1 MSNSNLAKYIHLVG
15 NYNDRQGNGVS
26 RIIIHHMAGNLSL
39 EALGRVMESRESS
52 ATYGIDVNGNIGR
65 FVDEAYRPWTS
76 SSWEADKCAVTIEVA
91 NNSGAPDWTVSD
103 ASMNALIELCAD
115 ICKRNG
121 IPKLNYTGDKSG
133 NLHMH
138 KWYAA
143 TACPGPYL
151 SSKFPYIAAE
161 VNKRLNG
168 STTTAPSNPAT
179 PSNDLS
185 KYTDAQLA
193 DKVIAGE
200 FSNGD
205 ARKAALGSRYNV
217 VQSIV
222 NQKLNGSYSVPAP
235 AKKSID
241 EIAKEV
247 ISGKWGNGTDRM
259 YNLEAAGYNYNEV
272 QSKVNQLMGAS
283 NPAPAPK
290 MTARQFALE
299 VWQQGKHGT
308 GAARKAAAES
318 LGVNYDEA
326 QRLINIL
333 ASGGSI

>member
-15 NYNDRQGNGVS
+15 NYHNRQGNGVS

-39 EALGRVMESRESS
+39 ETLGRIMESRESS

-65 FVDEAYRPWTS
+65 YVDEAYRPWTS

-121 IPKLNYTGDKSG
+121 IAKLNYTGDKSG

-151 SSKFPYIAAE
+151 GSKFPYIAAE
-161 VNKRLNG
+161 VNKRLNV
-168 STTTAPSNPAT
+168 STTTAPSNPAP

-185 KYTDAQLA
+185 KYTDHQLA
-193 DKVIAGE
+193 EMVIAGK
-200 FSNGD
+200 FGNGD
-205 ARKAALGSRYNV
+205 SRKLALGSRYGA
-217 VQSIV
+217 VQALV
-222 NQKLNGSYSVPAP
+222 NAILSGSTNTPSEP
-235 AKKSID
+235 KKSVTD
-241 EIAKEV
+241 IAKEV
-247 ISGKWGNGTDRM
+247 IQGMWGNGTDRM
-259 YNLEAAGYNYNEV
+259 KRLESAGYNYNEV
-272 QSKVNQLMGAS
+272 QNKVNQMLSG
-283 NPAPAPK
+283 NAPAPSK
-290 MTARQFALE
+290 SVDQLAREVIQGLWGNGSDRKNRLTAAGYDYNAVQ
-299 VWQQGKHGT
+299 
-308 GAARKAAAES
+308 AR
-318 LGVNYDEA
+318 VN
-326 QRLINIL
+326 QMMQ
-333 ASGGSI
+333 

>member
-39 EALGRVMESRESS
+39 EALGRIMESRESS

-65 FVDEAYRPWTS
+65 YVDEAYRPWTS

-121 IPKLNYTGDKSG
+121 IAKLNYTGDKSG

-151 SSKFPYIAAE
+151 GSKFSYIAAE

-185 KYTDAQLA
+185 NYTDHQLA
-193 DKVIAGE
+193 EMVIAGK
-200 FSNGD
+200 FGNGD
-205 ARKAALGSRYNV
+205 SRKLALGSRYSA
-217 VQSIV
+217 VQALV
-222 NQKLNGSYSVPAP
+222 NAILSGSTNTPSAP
-235 AKKSID
+235 KKSVTD
-241 EIAKEV
+241 IAKEV
-247 ISGKWGNGTDRM
+247 IQGMWGNGTDRM
-259 YNLEAAGYNYNEV
+259 KRLESAGYNYNEV
-272 QSKVNQLMGAS
+272 QNKVNQMLSGNASAPSKSVDQLAREVIQGLWGNGADRK
-283 NPAPAPK
+283 NRL
-290 MTARQFALE
+290 TAAGYDYNAVQ
-299 VWQQGKHGT
+299 
-308 GAARKAAAES
+308 AR
-318 LGVNYDEA
+318 VN
-326 QRLINIL
+326 QMMQ
-333 ASGGSI
+333 

>member
-39 EALGRVMESRESS
+39 ETLGRVMESRESS

-65 FVDEAYRPWTS
+65 YVDEAYRPWTS

-121 IPKLNYTGDKSG
+121 IAKLNYTGDKSG

-151 SSKFPYIAAE
+151 GSKFPYIASE

-168 STTTAPSNPAT
+168 STATAPSNPAT

-185 KYTDAQLA
+185 KYTDHQLA
-193 DKVIAGE
+193 EMVIAGK
-200 FSNGD
+200 FGNGD
-205 ARKAALGSRYNV
+205 SRKLALGSRYSA
-217 VQSIV
+217 VQALV
-222 NQKLNGSYSVPAP
+222 NAILSGSTNTPSEP
-235 AKKSID
+235 KKD
-241 EIAKEV
+241 VTDIAKEV
-247 ISGKWGNGTDRM
+247 IQGLWGNGTDRM
-259 YNLEAAGYNYNEV
+259 KRLESAGYNYNEV
-272 QSKVNQLMGAS
+272 QNKVNQMLSGNASAPSKSVDQLAREVIQGLWGNGADRK
-283 NPAPAPK
+283 NRL
-290 MTARQFALE
+290 TAAGYDYNAVQ
-299 VWQQGKHGT
+299 
-308 GAARKAAAES
+308 AR
-318 LGVNYDEA
+318 VN
-326 QRLINIL
+326 QMMQ
-333 ASGGSI
+333 

>member
-15 NYNDRQGNGVS
+15 NYHERQGNGVS

-39 EALGRVMESRESS
+39 EALGRIMESRESS

-65 FVDEAYRPWTS
+65 YVDEAYRPWTS

-121 IPKLNYTGDKSG
+121 IAKLNYTGDKSG

-151 SSKFPYIAAE
+151 GSKFSYIAAE

-185 KYTDAQLA
+185 KYTDHQLA
-193 DKVIAGE
+193 EMVIKGK
-200 FSNGD
+200 FGNGD
-205 ARKAALGSRYNV
+205 SRKLALGSRYSAVQALVNAILSGSANTPSESKKNV
-217 VQSIV
+217 
-222 NQKLNGSYSVPAP
+222 A
-235 AKKSID
+235 D
-241 EIAKEV
+241 IAKEV
-247 ISGKWGNGTDRM
+247 IQGLWGNGTDRM
-259 YNLEAAGYNYNEV
+259 KRLESAGYNYNEV
-272 QSKVNQLMGAS
+272 QNKVNQMLSGNASAPSKSVDQLAREVIQGLWGNGADRK
-283 NPAPAPK
+283 NRL
-290 MTARQFALE
+290 TAAGYDYNAVQ
-299 VWQQGKHGT
+299 
-308 GAARKAAAES
+308 AR
-318 LGVNYDEA
+318 VN
-326 QRLINIL
+326 QMMQ
-333 ASGGSI
+333 

>member
-15 NYNDRQGNGVS
+15 NYHDRQGNGVS

-39 EALGRVMESRESS
+39 ETLGRIMESRESS

-65 FVDEAYRPWTS
+65 YVDEAYRPWTS

-103 ASMNALIELCAD
+103 ASMNALIELCTD

-121 IPKLNYTGDKSG
+121 IAKLNYTGDKSG

-151 SSKFPYIAAE
+151 GSKFPYIATE

-185 KYTDAQLA
+185 KYTDHQLA
-193 DKVIAGE
+193 EMVIAGK
-200 FSNGD
+200 FGNGD
-205 ARKAALGSRYNV
+205 SRKLALGARYSA
-217 VQSIV
+217 VQALV
-222 NQKLNGSYSVPAP
+222 NAILSGSTNTPSEP
-235 AKKSID
+235 KKSVAD
-241 EIAKEV
+241 IAKEV
-247 ISGKWGNGTDRM
+247 IQGLWGNGTDRM
-259 YNLEAAGYNYNEV
+259 KRLESAGYNYNEV
-272 QSKVNQLMGAS
+272 QNKVNQMLSGNASAPSKSVDQLAREVIQGLWGNGADRK
-283 NPAPAPK
+283 NRL
-290 MTARQFALE
+290 TAAGYDYNAVQ
-299 VWQQGKHGT
+299 
-308 GAARKAAAES
+308 AR
-318 LGVNYDEA
+318 VN
-326 QRLINIL
+326 QMM
-333 ASGGSI
+333 

>member
-26 RIIIHHMAGNLSL
+26 RIIIHHMAGNLGL
-39 EALGRVMESRESS
+39 ETLGRIMESRQSS

-65 FVDEAYRPWTS
+65 YVDEAYRPWTS

-121 IPKLNYTGDKSG
+121 IAKLNYTGDKSG

-151 SSKFPYIAAE
+151 ESKFAYIAEE
-161 VNKRLNG
+161 VNNRLTG
-168 STTTAPSNPAT
+168 STNTTPSNPA
-179 PSNDLS
+179 SNDLS
-185 KYTDAQLA
+185 NYTDAQLA

-200 FSNGD
+200 FGNGD
-205 ARKAALGSRYNV
+205 ARKVALGSRYSS
-217 VQSIV
+217 VQAIV
-222 NQKLNGSYSVPAP
+222 NQKLNGSYSTPTP
-235 AKKSID
+235 TKKSV
-241 EIAKEV
+241 EEVAKEV
-247 ISGKWGNGTDRM
+247 IAGKWGNGTDRM
-259 YNLEAAGYNYNEV
+259 KALESAGYNYSEV
-272 QSKVNQLMGAS
+272 QNKVNQIMAGA
-283 NPAPAPK
+283 PYTRAKTVDQLAD
-290 MTARQFALE
+290 E
-299 VWQQGKHGT
+299 VYKGLWGNGEE
-308 GAARKAAAES
+308 RK
-318 LGVNYDEA
+318 
-326 QRLINIL
+326 QRLTN
-333 ASGGSI
+333 AGYDYNAVQARVNSKYYA

>member
-15 NYNDRQGNGVS
+15 NCQDRQGNGVS

-39 EALGRVMESRESS
+39 ETLGRVMESRESS

-65 FVDEAYRPWTS
+65 YVDEAYRPWTS

-121 IPKLNYTGDKSG
+121 IAKLNYTGDKSG

-143 TACPGPYL
+143 TSCPGPYL
-151 SSKFPYIAAE
+151 GSNFPYIAAE

-185 KYTDAQLA
+185 KYTDHQLA
-193 DKVIAGE
+193 EMVIAGK
-200 FSNGD
+200 FGNGD
-205 ARKAALGSRYNV
+205 SRKLALGSRYSA
-217 VQSIV
+217 VQALV
-222 NQKLNGSYSVPAP
+222 NAILSGSTNTPSEP
-235 AKKSID
+235 KKSVTD
-241 EIAKEV
+241 IAKEV
-247 ISGKWGNGTDRM
+247 IQGLWGNGTDRM
-259 YNLEAAGYNYNEV
+259 KRLESAGYNYNEV
-272 QSKVNQLMGAS
+272 QNKVNQMLTGNATAPSKSVDQLAREVIQGLWGNGADRK
-283 NPAPAPK
+283 NRL
-290 MTARQFALE
+290 TAAGYDYNAVQ
-299 VWQQGKHGT
+299 
-308 GAARKAAAES
+308 AR
-318 LGVNYDEA
+318 VN
-326 QRLINIL
+326 QMMQ
-333 ASGGSI
+333 

>member
-39 EALGRVMESRESS
+39 DTLGRIMESRQSS

-65 FVDEAYRPWTS
+65 YVDEAYRPWTS

-121 IPKLNYTGDKSG
+121 IAKLNYTGDKSG

-151 SSKFPYIAAE
+151 GSKFPYIASE

-185 KYTDAQLA
+185 KYTDHQLA
-193 DKVIAGE
+193 EMVIAGE
-200 FSNGD
+200 FGNGD
-205 ARKAALGSRYNV
+205 SRKLALGPRYSA
-217 VQSIV
+217 VQALV
-222 NQKLNGSYSVPAP
+222 NAILSGSTNTPSEH
-235 AKKSID
+235 KKD
-241 EIAKEV
+241 VTDIAKEV
-247 ISGKWGNGTDRM
+247 IQGLWGNGTDRM
-259 YNLEAAGYNYNEV
+259 KRLESAGYNYNEV
-272 QSKVNQLMGAS
+272 QNKVNQMLSGNASAPSKSVDQLAREVIQGLWGNGADRK
-283 NPAPAPK
+283 NRL
-290 MTARQFALE
+290 TAAGYDYNAVQ
-299 VWQQGKHGT
+299 
-308 GAARKAAAES
+308 AR
-318 LGVNYDEA
+318 VN
-326 QRLINIL
+326 QMMQ
-333 ASGGSI
+333 

>member
-1 MSNSNLAKYIHLVG
+1 MSNSNLAKYIHVVG
-15 NYNDRQGNGVS
+15 NYSGRQGNGVS

-39 EALGRVMESRESS
+39 ETLGNVMESRQSS

-65 FVDEAYRPWTS
+65 YVDEAYRPWTS

-121 IPKLNYTGDKSG
+121 IPRLNYTGDKSG

-151 SSKFPYIAAE
+151 GSKFPYIAAE

-168 STTTAPSNPAT
+168 SATTAPSNPAT

-185 KYTDAQLA
+185 KYTDHQLA
-193 DKVIAGE
+193 EMVIAGK
-200 FSNGD
+200 FGNGD
-205 ARKAALGSRYNV
+205 SRKLALGSRYSA
-217 VQSIV
+217 VQALV
-222 NQKLNGSYSVPAP
+222 NAILSGSTITPSKP
-235 AKKSID
+235 KKSVAD
-241 EIAKEV
+241 IAKEV
-247 ISGKWGNGTDRM
+247 IQGLWGNGTDRM
-259 YNLEAAGYNYNEV
+259 KRLESAGYNYNEV
-272 QSKVNQLMGAS
+272 QNKVNQMLSGNASAPSKSVDQLAREVIQGLWGNGADRK
-283 NPAPAPK
+283 NRL
-290 MTARQFALE
+290 TAAGYDYNAVQ
-299 VWQQGKHGT
+299 
-308 GAARKAAAES
+308 AR
-318 LGVNYDEA
+318 VN
-326 QRLINIL
+326 QMMQ
-333 ASGGSI
+333 

>member
-39 EALGRVMESRESS
+39 EALGRVMESRQSS

-91 NNSGAPDWTVSD
+91 NNTFAPNWTISD
-103 ASMNALIELCAD
+103 ASMKALIELCID
-115 ICKRNG
+115 ICRRNG
-121 IPKLNYTGDKSG
+121 ITRLNYTGDKSG

-151 SSKFPYIAAE
+151 ESKFAYIAEE

-168 STTTAPSNPAT
+168 STAPTPSNPT
-179 PSNDLS
+179 FNNLSN
-185 KYTDAQLA
+185 YTDAQLA

-200 FSNGD
+200 FGNGN
-205 ARKAALGSRYNV
+205 ARKTALGSRYNA
-217 VQSIV
+217 VQAIV
-222 NQKLNGSYSVPAP
+222 NQKLNGSYSTPTP
-235 AKKSID
+235 TKKSV
-241 EIAKEV
+241 EEVAKEV
-247 ISGKWGNGTDRM
+247 IAGKWGNGTDRM
-259 YNLEAAGYNYNEV
+259 KALESAGYNYSEV
-272 QSKVNQLMGAS
+272 QNKVNQILAGA
-283 NPAPAPK
+283 PYTQAKTVDQLAD
-290 MTARQFALE
+290 E
-299 VWQQGKHGT
+299 VYRGLWGNGEE
-308 GAARKAAAES
+308 RK
-318 LGVNYDEA
+318 
-326 QRLINIL
+326 QRL
-333 ASGGSI
+333 ADSGYDYNAVQARVNSKYYA

>member
-15 NYNDRQGNGVS
+15 NYHDRQGNGVS

-39 EALGRVMESRESS
+39 ETLGRIMESRQSS

-65 FVDEAYRPWTS
+65 YVDEAYRPWTS

-121 IPKLNYTGDKSG
+121 IQRLNYTGDKSG

-151 SSKFPYIAAE
+151 GSKFPYIAAE
-161 VNKRLNG
+161 VNKILNG

-185 KYTDAQLA
+185 KYTDHQLA
-193 DKVIAGE
+193 EMVIAGK
-200 FSNGD
+200 FGNGD
-205 ARKAALGSRYNV
+205 SRKLALGSRYSA
-217 VQSIV
+217 VQAIV
-222 NQKLNGSYSVPAP
+222 NAILSGSTNTPSEP
-235 AKKSID
+235 KKSVTD
-241 EIAKEV
+241 IAKEV
-247 ISGKWGNGTDRM
+247 IQGLWGNGTDRM
-259 YNLEAAGYNYNEV
+259 KRLESAGYNYNEV
-272 QSKVNQLMGAS
+272 QNKVNQMLTGNASAPSKSVDQLAREVIQGLWGNGADRK
-283 NPAPAPK
+283 NRI
-290 MTARQFALE
+290 TAAGYDYNAVQ
-299 VWQQGKHGT
+299 
-308 GAARKAAAES
+308 AR
-318 LGVNYDEA
+318 VN
-326 QRLINIL
+326 QMMQ
-333 ASGGSI
+333 

>member
-91 NNSGAPDWTVSD
+91 NNSGAPDWTISD

-151 SSKFPYIAAE
+151 GSKFPYIAAE
-161 VNKRLNG
+161 VNKRLNS
-168 STTTAPSNPAT
+168 STTTAPSNPST

-185 KYTDAQLA
+185 KYTDHQLA
-193 DKVIAGE
+193 EMVIAGK
-200 FSNGD
+200 FGNGD
-205 ARKAALGSRYNV
+205 SRKLALGSRYSA
-217 VQSIV
+217 VQALV
-222 NQKLNGSYSVPAP
+222 NAILSGSTNTPSAPRKSVT
-235 AKKSID
+235 D
-241 EIAKEV
+241 IAKEV
-247 ISGKWGNGTDRM
+247 IQGLWGNGTDRM
-259 YNLEAAGYNYNEV
+259 KRLESAGYNYNEV
-272 QSKVNQLMGAS
+272 QNKVNQMLSGNAS
-283 NPAPAPK
+283 APSKSVDQLAREVIQGLWGNGSDRK
-290 MTARQFALE
+290 NRLTAAGYDYNAVQ
-299 VWQQGKHGT
+299 
-308 GAARKAAAES
+308 AR
-318 LGVNYDEA
+318 VN
-326 QRLINIL
+326 QMMQ
-333 ASGGSI
+333 

>member
-39 EALGRVMESRESS
+39 EALGRIMESRESS

-65 FVDEAYRPWTS
+65 YVDEAYRPWTS

-121 IPKLNYTGDKSG
+121 ITKLNYTGDKSG

-151 SSKFPYIAAE
+151 GSKFPYIASE

-185 KYTDAQLA
+185 KYTDHQLA
-193 DKVIAGE
+193 EMVIAGK
-200 FSNGD
+200 FGNGD
-205 ARKAALGSRYNV
+205 SRKLALGARYSA
-217 VQSIV
+217 VQALV
-222 NQKLNGSYSVPAP
+222 NAILSGSTNTPSEP
-235 AKKSID
+235 KKSVAD
-241 EIAKEV
+241 IAKEV
-247 ISGKWGNGTDRM
+247 IQGLWGNGTDRM
-259 YNLEAAGYNYNEV
+259 KRLESAGYNYNEV
-272 QSKVNQLMGAS
+272 QNKVNQMLSGNASAPSKSVDQLAREVIQGLWGNGADRK
-283 NPAPAPK
+283 NRL
-290 MTARQFALE
+290 TAAGYDYNAVQ
-299 VWQQGKHGT
+299 
-308 GAARKAAAES
+308 AR
-318 LGVNYDEA
+318 VN
-326 QRLINIL
+326 QMM
-333 ASGGSI
+333 

>member
-39 EALGRVMESRESS
+39 DTLGRIMESRQSS

-65 FVDEAYRPWTS
+65 YVDEAYRPWTS

-121 IPKLNYTGDKSG
+121 IAKLNYTGDKSG

-151 SSKFPYIAAE
+151 GSKFPYIASE

-168 STTTAPSNPAT
+168 STTTAPSNPST

-185 KYTDAQLA
+185 KYTDHQLA
-193 DKVIAGE
+193 EMVIAGK
-200 FSNGD
+200 FGNGD
-205 ARKAALGSRYNV
+205 SRKLALGSRYSA
-217 VQSIV
+217 VQALV
-222 NQKLNGSYSVPAP
+222 NAILSGSTNTPSEP
-235 AKKSID
+235 KKSVTD
-241 EIAKEV
+241 IANEV
-247 ISGKWGNGTDRM
+247 IQGLWGNGTDRM
-259 YNLEAAGYNYNEV
+259 KRLESAGYNYNEV
-272 QSKVNQLMGAS
+272 QNKVNQMLSGNASAPSKSVDQLAREVIQGLWGNGADRK
-283 NPAPAPK
+283 NRL
-290 MTARQFALE
+290 TAAGYDYNAVQ
-299 VWQQGKHGT
+299 
-308 GAARKAAAES
+308 AR
-318 LGVNYDEA
+318 VN
-326 QRLINIL
+326 QMMQ
-333 ASGGSI
+333 

>member
-1 MSNSNLAKYIHLVG
+1 MSNSNLAKYIHVVG
-15 NYNDRQGNGVS
+15 NYSGRQGNGVS

-39 EALGRVMESRESS
+39 EALGRIMESRQSS

-65 FVDEAYRPWTS
+65 YVDEAYRPWTS

-121 IPKLNYTGDKSG
+121 IPRLNYTGDKSG

-151 SSKFPYIAAE
+151 GSKFHYIAAE

-168 STTTAPSNPAT
+168 SATTAPSNPAT

-185 KYTDAQLA
+185 KYTDHQLA
-193 DKVIAGE
+193 EMVIAGK
-200 FSNGD
+200 FGNGD
-205 ARKAALGSRYNV
+205 SRKLALGSRYSA
-217 VQSIV
+217 VQALV
-222 NQKLNGSYSVPAP
+222 NAILSGSTITPSEP
-235 AKKSID
+235 KKSVAD
-241 EIAKEV
+241 IAKEV
-247 ISGKWGNGTDRM
+247 IQGLWGNGTDRM
-259 YNLEAAGYNYNEV
+259 KRLESAGYNYNEV
-272 QSKVNQLMGAS
+272 QNKVNQMLSGNASAPSKSVDQLAREVIQGLWGNGADRK
-283 NPAPAPK
+283 NRL
-290 MTARQFALE
+290 TAAGYDYNAVQ
-299 VWQQGKHGT
+299 
-308 GAARKAAAES
+308 AR
-318 LGVNYDEA
+318 VN
-326 QRLINIL
+326 QMMQ
-333 ASGGSI
+333 